1 MRWKLQILASLA
13 MSVAAILLY
22 SVARWVETGSSSL
35 RDPWTGSAKYLL
47 AIPVVFAGAAA
58 FFVYRHTSRRR
69 KTQAAITIGLS
80 LLFTY
85 TAILSIDRFF

>member
-1 MRWKLQILASLA
+1 MA

-22 SVARWVETGSSSL
+22 SMARRVETGSFIP
-35 RDPWTGSAKYLL
+35 RDPWTSSAKYLL
-47 AIPVVFAGAAA
+47 AIPLFFAGAAA

-69 KTQAAITIGLS
+69 KTQAAITFGLT

-85 TAILSIDRFF
+85 AAFAGIDRLV